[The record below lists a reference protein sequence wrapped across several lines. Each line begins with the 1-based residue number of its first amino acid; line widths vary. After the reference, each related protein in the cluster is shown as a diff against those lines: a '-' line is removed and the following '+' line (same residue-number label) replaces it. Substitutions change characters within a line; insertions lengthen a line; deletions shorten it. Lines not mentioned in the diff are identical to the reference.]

1 MKAGVPRE
9 PPWCGLKASDALR
22 RESDL
27 LRAEIDAFLT
37 NIRAA

>member
-1 MKAGVPRE
+1 V
-9 PPWCGLKASDALR
+9 LNASAALR
-22 RESDL
+22 SEADM